1 MMELYPEAA
10 DAMTTRQ
17 INRWFR
23 LRDESHLWPVKG
35 RFNAT
40 DRAINRLRRLD
51 HDWEGEGYASALDAE
66 ISRIVNACV

>member
-1 MMELYPEAA
+1 MELRPEAA
-10 DAMTTRQ
+10 DAMTIRQ

-23 LRDESHLWPVKG
+23 IRDESHLWPVKD

-40 DRAINRLRRLD
+40 DRAINRLRRLN
-51 HDWEGEGYASALDAE
+51 HDWEGEVYASTLYEE